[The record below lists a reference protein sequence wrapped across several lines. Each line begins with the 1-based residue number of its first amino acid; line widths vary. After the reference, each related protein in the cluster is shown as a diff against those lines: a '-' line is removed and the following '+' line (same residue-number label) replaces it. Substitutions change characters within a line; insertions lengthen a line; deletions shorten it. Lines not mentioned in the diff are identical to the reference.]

1 MTLRTHL
8 LGSLCGALCSLF
20 FVAGCGSPVQLSV
33 SNYQSDATFAVN
45 SYLISGENDAILVD
59 GQFTRG
65 DAEKVVT
72 MIKASGKTLR
82 SIFLTHAHPDHYL
95 GLDVIAAAFP
105 GVPIV
110 ATAEVVAEF
119 KAKGPDALA
128 SAKTNFGA
136 ANIADKLATVT
147 VLSDDK
153 LILEGEELQV
163 VKLSDGESP
172 SAAALYGSRQKLL
185 ISGDLLYHRAYL
197 WLAECK
203 SDAWVSNLR
212 SLSRLGPI
220 EQVYPGHGAAPAT
233 ASVIDENIEYLG
245 TVVPILQSANS
256 VSDAIAKVKQRYSYT
271 GGGLLDYST
280 QIYFSACKKP

>member
-1 MTLRTHL
+1 MTLRTQL
-8 LGSLCGALCSLF
+8 LGSIVSLTLA
-20 FVAGCGSPVQLSV
+20 AGCGSPVELHV

-45 SYLISGENDAILVD
+45 SYLISGDSDAILVD

-72 MIKASGKTLR
+72 MVKASGKTLR

-95 GLDVIAAAFP
+95 GLDVIATAFP

-110 ATAEVVAEF
+110 ATPEVVAEF
-119 KAKGPDALA
+119 QAKGPAALA

-147 VLSDDK
+147 PIPDDK
-153 LILEGEELQV
+153 LVLEGEELQI

-172 SAAALYGSRQKLL
+172 SSAALYGSRQKLL
-185 ISGDLLYHRAYL
+185 ISGDLLYNHAYL

-203 SDAWVSNLR
+203 SDAWISNLR
-212 SLSRLGPI
+212 SISTLGAI
-220 EQVYPGHGAAPAT
+220 EQVYPGHGAAPAAAT
-233 ASVIDENIEYLG
+233 VIDEDIQYIS
-245 TVVPILQSANS
+245 TVIPILQSATTAA
-256 VSDAIAKVKQRYSYT
+256 DAIAKVKQRYGYT
-271 GGGLLDYST
+271 GSGLLDYST